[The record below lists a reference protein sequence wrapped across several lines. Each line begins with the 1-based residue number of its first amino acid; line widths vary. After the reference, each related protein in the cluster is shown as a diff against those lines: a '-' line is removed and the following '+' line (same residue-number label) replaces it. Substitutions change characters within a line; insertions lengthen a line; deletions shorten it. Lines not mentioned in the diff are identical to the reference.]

1 MEFFEFL
8 FLNPICL
15 LVGEA
20 IEHNL
25 FGNGCPIAS
34 WLRPTSCR
42 IWCSAVGVSA
52 ARASPV
58 DSSGFDHMEMYT
70 PITAFPDVPHDPV
83 NADGVDVEL
92 LLAHSFQPFLAEKN

>member
-1 MEFFEFL
+1 MVAPLPHGFGQLPVEF
-8 FLNPICL
+8 
-15 LVGEA
+15 G
-20 IEHNL
+20 
-25 FGNGCPIAS
+25 S
-34 WLRPTSCR
+34 
-42 IWCSAVGVSA
+42 SAVGVSA

-83 NADGVDVEL
+83 NADSVDVEL

>member
-1 MEFFEFL
+1 MEFFDFL

-20 IEHNL
+20 IKHNL
-25 FGNGCPIAS
+25 FGNGCPMPHGFGQFPVEFGS
-34 WLRPTSCR
+34 
-42 IWCSAVGVSA
+42 SAVGVSA

-70 PITAFPDVPHDPV
+70 PITAFADVAGYPV
-83 NADGVDVEL
+83 NVDGIHVEL
-92 LLAHSFQPFLAEKN
+92 LRAHSFRRFLAKNN